1 MLSTAAARRS
11 KGSPPIAAARIT
23 GSACFTAMTKPRR
36 LMAETRSKASSVISV
51 GGASPPAMETP
62 TL

>member
-1 MLSTAAARRS
+1 MERITPDRC
-11 KGSPPIAAARIT
+11 ARIT

-36 LMAETRSKASSVISV
+36 LTAATRSKASSVISV